1 MSSKST
7 SLARAAAIS
16 STSGAMLSASLR
28 TGTITETAGA
38 AALTNVSPMICPAR
52 RRGGGLA
59 SCRERFLWGDKLP
72 GNPFDARERRAG
84 PWSNRAVRANHESQP
99 PRGIPIA
106 HHQRAERAGDRTD
119 HDVAREMRGEH
130 HPAYGDEHGIGPHH
144 GPHPWPQRADRH
156 RGGEGIDGVAGRQTC
171 VFDAPAKRMIDERA
185 GATFDERPGAADE
198 TLADREDQSRQ
209 AGRK

>member
-28 TGTITETAGA
+28 TGTTTETAGA
-38 AALTNVSPMICPAR
+38 ALANVSLMICPAR
-52 RRGGGLA
+52 LRGGGLA

-84 PWSNRAVRANHESQP
+84 PWSNRALRADHASQP

-144 GPHPWPQRADRH
+144 RPRPRPQRADRH
-156 RGGEGIDGVAGRQTC
+156 GGGE
-171 VFDAPAKRMIDERA
+171 
-185 GATFDERPGAADE
+185 
-198 TLADREDQSRQ
+198 
-209 AGRK
+209 